1 MKLEKITDSKIRI
14 FLSLCDL
21 QKYNI
26 LINNISNDSINSQHL
41 LQILLD
47 MAEKEVNFKVEDCEL
62 LVEIITPSEKECIF
76 TITKLYKDNL
86 INNNLE
92 YFILQFENFDN
103 FIDLCYFLNN
113 LSNVLLENFS
123 INSCLFLY
131 NDTYYLKIINTNY
144 FSNLVSICLEFG
156 SIISNNFYFNNIL
169 NEYGK
174 IILTNNEILN
184 CINNFKRQY

>member
-14 FLSLCDL
+14 FLSLYDL

-47 MAEKEVNFKVEDCEL
+47 VAEKEANFKVEDCEL

-86 INNNLE
+86 NNNDLDC
-92 YFILQFENFDN
+92 FILQFECFDD
-103 FIDLCYFLNN
+103 FIDLCHFLNN
-113 LSNVLLENFS
+113 FSNILLETFS

-131 NDTYYLKIINTNY
+131 NNTYYLKIININY
-144 FSNLVSICLEFG
+144 LSNLISICLEFG
-156 SIISNNFYFNNIL
+156 NNISNTFCFNSIL

-174 IILTNNEILN
+174 IILNDNEIQN
-184 CINNFKRQY
+184 CITNFKRQC